1 MLWTVLI
8 LLASIVVA
16 LAWVVVR
23 RRPDHRPVAA
33 VLTVG
38 LVSDVARQALRV
50 AVFLPARERLH
61 GAPFTG
67 WVRVAADVDNAL
79 FLAYPA
85 AIVALMVVV
94 FLRRRAWPVAVLWA
108 LAVAALAIA
117 YPASRGAVLSRC
129 YLAAELAAVAMTV
142 GAAVTWFWRREAPTL
157 THGIALLIGA
167 SEAATLLPFYKGLFN
182 SWTLARASYVTLYAI
197 LIVLYGGVVCGSS
210 SRSRS
215 S

>member
-1 MLWTVLI
+1 MFWTAAAG
-8 LLASIVVA
+8 LAGVTVV
-16 LAWVVVR
+16 LAWLVAR
-23 RRPDHRPVAA
+23 GRPDHRPVAA
-33 VLTVG
+33 LLTVG
-38 LVSDVARQALRV
+38 FASDLVRQALRV
-50 AVFLPARERLH
+50 AVFVPARASFA

-85 AIVALMVVV
+85 AIVAVMVVV
-94 FLRRRAWPVAVLWA
+94 FLKRPAWPVAVVWA
-108 LAVAALAIA
+108 LIVAALAIA

-129 YLAAELAAVAMTV
+129 YLAAELAAVAVTV

-157 THGIALLIGA
+157 TSGIALLIGA

-182 SWTLARASYVTLYAI
+182 SWTLARVSYVTLYAI
-197 LIVLYGGVVCGSS
+197 LIVLYGSVVCGSS